1 MVLNAGTKIFLVLLR
16 VAIGWHFFYEGI
28 YKISSERAGAQPFT
42 AEFYMRASKGP
53 VADLLRRAI
62 DDPDGLSRLTDG
74 AAMLALD
81 ERCQQLIDFYDF
93 KNQLAVTGSADGN
106 GAGRTLQLDQIAQ
119 MRDKRDE
126 LHEAVRAALDDEL
139 FKQRLADYERLLDR
153 VGNDSKNLTAPY
165 SVERNLADEAKLNS
179 IRNELLA
186 VVTGPL
192 DQLDATARRL
202 RVREGQDVDQMAL
215 GAPPRRHSQTHFVDL
230 ATQWGL
236 AIVGFCLMVGLFPR
250 LACLGA
256 IGFLVLFYM
265 SWPPWPGIP
274 EPPVTEGHYLIVNK
288 NLIELLAVL
297 VLITVPT
304 GRWAGLSS
312 FVQYFVLDPLR
323 RREEAAVATPP
334 DPRLAQRI
342 APQGAPAP
350 ASGAQQSGEDLNL

>member
-1 MVLNAGTKIFLVLLR
+1 MNAGTKIFLVVLR

-42 AEFYMRASKGP
+42 AEFYLRGAKGP
-53 VADLLRRAI
+53 AADLFQRAI
-62 DDPDGLSRLTDG
+62 DDPDGVARLKDRRAT
-74 AAMLALD
+74 MALD
-81 ERCQQLIDFYDF
+81 ERCEQLIDFYDF
-93 KNQLAVTGSADGN
+93 KDQLA
-106 GAGRTLQLDQIAQ
+106 Q
-119 MRDKRDE
+119 MNARRDE
-126 LHEAVRAALDDEL
+126 LREVVRAALEDEL
-139 FKQRLADYERLLDR
+139 FQQRLADYERLVTR
-153 VGNDSKNLTAPY
+153 VHDDSKKLTAPY
-165 SVERNLADEAKLNS
+165 SVERNLADEAKLDV

-202 RVREGQDVDQMAL
+202 RVRTGQDVDQMAL
-215 GAPPRRHSQTHFVDL
+215 GAPPRRHSQTHLVDL

-256 IGFLVLFYM
+256 IAFLVLFYL

-274 EPPVTEGHYLIVNK
+274 EPPVSEGHYMIVNK

-312 FVQYFVLDPLR
+312 FVRYFVLDPLQ
-323 RREEAAVATPP
+323 RREEAVVTTPS
-334 DPRLAQRI
+334 DPRLVERI
-342 APQGAPAP
+342 APQGAPS
-350 ASGAQQSGEDLNL
+350 SGRQPSGEDLNL